1 MKLRERCACGA
12 EWEMSGGSEPVLHT
26 RQGLWLRRHFE
37 VCPIVFQMARGGNSA
52 APAPEPGGEG
62 VL

>member
-1 MKLRERCACGA
+1 MKLRERCSCGA
-12 EWEMSGGSEPVLHT
+12 EFEMSGKSEPVLHT

-37 VCPIVFQMARGGNSA
+37 VCPTIFDMARTGNPV
-52 APAPEPGGEG
+52 APAPEPEG